1 MEFSAKHLT
10 VPVIALLSLVAVSC
24 SSPIT
29 SEVKG
34 SKSPP
39 TRTCELGERVEVEN
53 GGFRIVQKCVSE
65 GNLIVG
71 DGRGEVTTW
80 EFHFSDEDDI
90 DLFRDGCWVRSAIL
104 EIQLEPTGN
113 TIDDSLRVRGKWELG
128 LEEIQSLEPGS
139 VQKVEIDLMERG
151 GRPSPYTPPVIRSL
165 ILEEPEARL
174 QMLYEFDAIVSWAK
188 LTIDCDL

>member
-1 MEFSAKHLT
+1 MEYSAKHVDVL
-10 VPVIALLSLVAVSC
+10 VIAVFSLVAVSC
-24 SSPIT
+24 SSTIT

-34 SKSPP
+34 SKSPR
-39 TRTCELGERVEVEN
+39 TRACELGERVEVEN
-53 GGFRIVQKCVSE
+53 GGFHIVQKCISE
-65 GNLIVG
+65 ENLTVG

-80 EFHFSDEDDI
+80 EFHFSDI
-90 DLFRDGCWVRSAIL
+90 DRLRDGCYVQSAIL
-104 EIQLEPTGN
+104 EMQLEPTGN

-128 LEEIQSLEPGS
+128 LEQIQSLEPGS

-165 ILEEPEARL
+165 ILEEPESRV